1 MSQKIKTNN
10 QFGLNLR
17 KLRKQNKLTQEQV
30 VAKLQIL
37 GFDMSRS
44 IYAQIEC
51 GTYNIRITELAALKD
66 IFSTTYD
73 SFFEGIEV
81 NDNL

>member
-1 MSQKIKTNN
+1 MSQKIKINK

-17 KLRKQNKLTQEQV
+17 KLRKENKLTQEQV

-37 GFDMSRS
+37 GFNMSRS
-44 IYAQIEC
+44 VYAQIEC
-51 GTYNIRITELAALKD
+51 GTYNIRITELAALKN

-73 SFFEGIEV
+73 SFFDGIEA
-81 NDNL
+81 DITL

>member
-1 MSQKIKTNN
+1 MSQKIKTNK

-17 KLRKQNKLTQEQV
+17 KLRKKNKLTQEQV
-30 VAKLQIL
+30 AAKLQIL

-44 IYAQIEC
+44 VYAQIEC
-51 GTYNIRITELAALKD
+51 GTYNIRITELAALKN

-73 SFFEGIEV
+73 SFFEGIEA
-81 NDNL
+81 DKNL

>member
-1 MSQKIKTNN
+1 MSQKIKTNSR
-10 QFGLNLR
+10 FGLNLR
-17 KLRKQNKLTQEQV
+17 ELRKKNKLTQEQV

-73 SFFEGIEV
+73 SFFEGIEIS
-81 NDNL
+81 DKL

>member
-1 MSQKIKTNN
+1 MSQKIKINK

-17 KLRKQNKLTQEQV
+17 KLRKKNKLTQEQV
-30 VAKLQIL
+30 AAKLQIL

-44 IYAQIEC
+44 VYAQIEC

-73 SFFEGIEV
+73 SFFEGIEAGK
-81 NDNL
+81 NL

>member
-51 GTYNIRITELAALKD
+51 GTYNIRVTELAALKD
-66 IFSTTYD
+66 IFSATYD
-73 SFFEGIEV
+73 SFFEGIEA

>member
-1 MSQKIKTNN
+1 MQQKIKSNK

-17 KLRKQNKLTQEQV
+17 KLRKKNNLTQEQV
-30 VAKLQIL
+30 IARLQLL
-37 GFDMSRS
+37 GFNMSRS

-51 GTYNIRITELAALKD
+51 GTYNIRVTELVALKE

-73 SFFEGIEV
+73 SFFEGIK
-81 NDNL
+81 L

>member
-1 MSQKIKTNN
+1 MSQKIKTNS

-66 IFSTTYD
+66 IFSTTYE
-73 SFFEGIEV
+73 SFFEGIEF
-81 NDNL
+81 NENL

>member
-1 MSQKIKTNN
+1 MSQKIKVNK
-10 QFGLNLR
+10 QFGLNIR
-17 KLRKQNKLTQEQV
+17 KLRKENKLTQEQV

-37 GFDMSRS
+37 GFNMSRS

-51 GTYNIRITELAALKD
+51 GTYNIRITELAALKN

-73 SFFEGIEV
+73 SFFEGIEA
-81 NDNL
+81 DINL

>member
-1 MSQKIKTNN
+1 MSQKIKTNS

-73 SFFEGIEV
+73 SFFEGIEI
-81 NDNL
+81 NDKL

>member
-1 MSQKIKTNN
+1 MSQKIKTNS

-51 GTYNIRITELAALKD
+51 GTYNIRVTELAALKD
-66 IFSTTYD
+66 IFSTTYE